1 MGFNIRSSLVTGY
14 RSLAAGCSR
23 LAILILVL
31 HPAAWATTFFV
42 SSSGD
47 DANPGSEA
55 KPWRTLRRVN
65 QTSLAAGDQ
74 VLLEGGRTFDGNLI
88 VDERLNSNPDNP
100 LVIGSYGQGRA
111 IIRAGQGT
119 GVLVRDVGGV
129 VVRNLELVGDGLSR
143 NQGFGVEIVNQ
154 RGAQRLDRVWL
165 ESLEASGFR
174 WAGIYVGGVPDL
186 PGLGAASKASR
197 LGRYGFRNVKISR
210 CAAHDNMYYGIY
222 VSGPWT
228 QHSSGYANENVSI
241 TDCIARDNPGD
252 PTYKKNHSGNGILLD
267 DTDRGLIEHCTAY
280 QNGAANGSLEGGPVG
295 IWADESNSVII
306 QFCESYDN
314 GTGGLADGGG
324 FDLDGGVTNSV
335 VQYNYSHG
343 NDGAGYLVWN
353 YGGAVHPLDDN
364 IIRYNISVN
373 DGRKHHYGGVFIG
386 TSGGPVHG
394 VEAYN
399 NTIFMTPSPTGQPV
413 VVWAGGGEP
422 STGIRFR
429 NNLLISHADVPL
441 VEVAPNQLDV
451 LFQGNAYWAHQ
462 GRFAVAWRG
471 NTYDNLGAWQT
482 ASGQER
488 LHGQSTG
495 RVVESGVSGVGAGET
510 MSGKRSL
517 SELTSYRLLPGSPLI
532 DAGID
537 LAAEFG
543 LDVGT
548 QDFWGTPIPQG
559 KGFDIGACEFGA
571 GN

>member
-1 MGFNIRSSLVTGY
+1 VAR
-14 RSLAAGCSR
+14 
-23 LAILILVL
+23 
-31 HPAAWATTFFV
+31 ATTFFV
-42 SSSGD
+42 SPSGD
-47 DANPGSEA
+47 DANPGTEA

-65 QTSLAAGDQ
+65 QARLSAGDH
-74 VLLEGGRTFDGNLI
+74 VLLEGGRTFDGNLT
-88 VDERLNSNPDNP
+88 VDERWSANSENPV
-100 LVIGSYGQGRA
+100 VIGSYGQERA
-111 IIRAGQGT
+111 TIRAGQGT
-119 GVLVRDVGGV
+119 GILVQNVGGV
-129 VVRNLELVGDGLSR
+129 IVRDLELVGDGLGS
-143 NQGFGVEIVNQ
+143 NQGFGVEIINQ
-154 RGAQRLDRVWL
+154 RGAQRLDRIWL

-186 PGLGAASKASR
+186 PGAVEASR
-197 LGRYGFRNVKISR
+197 PGRYGFRDVRISR
-210 CAAHDNMYYGIY
+210 SVAHHNMYYGIY

-228 QHSSGYANENVSI
+228 RYSSGYANENVSI

-252 PTYKKNHSGNGILLD
+252 PAYKKNHSGNGILLD
-267 DTDRGLIEHCTAY
+267 DTDRALIEHCTAY
-280 QNGAANGSLEGGPVG
+280 QNGSENGSLEGGPVG
-295 IWADESNSVII
+295 IWADESNSVTI

-314 GTGGLADGGG
+314 RTAGLADGGG

-353 YGGAVHPLDDN
+353 YWGAVHPLDYN

-394 VEAYN
+394 VEVYN
-399 NTIFMTPSPTGQPV
+399 NTIFMTSAATGQPV
-413 VVWAGGGEP
+413 VVWVGGGEP
-422 STGIRFR
+422 NTSIHLR
-429 NNLLISHADVPL
+429 NNLLISDANVPL
-441 VEVAPNQLDV
+441 VEVAPNQPDV
-451 LFQGNAYWAHQ
+451 LFQGNAFWAR
-462 GRFAVAWRG
+462 GGMFAITWKDK
-471 NTYDNLGAWQT
+471 TYGSLGAWQA

-488 LHGQSTG
+488 LGGKSTG
-495 RVVESGVSGVGAGET
+495 RVVESGVTAVGAGET
-510 MSGKRSL
+510 MAGKKSL
-517 SELTSYRLLPGSPLI
+517 SELTSYRLVPASPLI

-571 GN
+571 AH